1 MDMPLPPRRV
11 RRVSWRAQGTRRQ
24 RLNRPILGALVVTVA
39 LLGSTASASASTF
52 FVATT
57 GNNANDCLSAST
69 ACLTIAGAITKARL
83 APDVATIN
91 IGPGTFTEDVSLN
104 TAADDGTALVG
115 SGSGAGGTVI
125 QGVAGSQT
133 VLLGAASVGNSLA
146 HLKVLSAST
155 GTDNG
160 VSVANTS
167 TLTDVAID
175 MHTGSTGS
183 GMSVGTLP
191 VKFTGGSVTM
201 ESGSGVA
208 MTETVGGL
216 TVAGSTV
223 TVADG
228 ATGPGIVGSIGPLT
242 VTGSTVTMGNMGASA
257 ISTGTGVTTISDTTI
272 VDGGAGSTAIS
283 AAISTVA
290 LTNVGV
296 TMTNAPNPG
305 AAISIVQSGATLD
318 HVTVSGAWKGPGLIV
333 HGSAIV
339 RDSRLTSS
347 AASTS
352 PLAEMFDAGAAGRSA
367 LFQRSVL
374 AEMAPGQ
381 PNLIADDADL
391 ALDSSE
397 LLGGTL
403 GVLATHSTGKP
414 RVITVAGSTI
424 DAGALG
430 VRDALP
436 TGSISTTVGG
446 TAGSTLD
453 VRDEG
458 SILVDPQIAV
468 VAGAGS
474 TTTVTCTASDAPD
487 QTQAADATHG
497 AINCGAGSNGNTVTD
512 PLTSLFANPV
522 ATPPDYGLVA
532 SSSAV
537 DAVPASA
544 ISLPAGSASATD
556 LAGNPRVADGNGD
569 CVPTQDK
576 GALELQGH
584 AGVVPAPVISGP
596 SSGTAGVPVALSVA
610 SPNEPAGV
618 SYSWVFSD
626 GASPAT
632 GPSVSPKFASAG
644 PATATVTASAGGGC
658 VASASK
664 SLTIAAA
671 IKVDHI
677 SKLKVSPSTLVAA
690 SKGASVAAA
699 KKKVTPGAIV
709 SYTGSQPATT
719 RFSVQRRT
727 TGRRVGKSCVKATSH
742 NKTKRACTRYVAAG
756 SFSHVDKAAG
766 AIRFRFT
773 GRVAGRKLSVASY
786 RLLAVPKNSAGS
798 GKSGTAAFRVK
809 T

>member
-1 MDMPLPPRRV
+1 VEGRVNRVDRR
-11 RRVSWRAQGTRRQ
+11 RRTAS
-24 RLNRPILGALVVTVA
+24 ILGALTVA
-39 LLGSTASASASTF
+39 LGLLVPAASASAANF

-57 GNNANDCLSAST
+57 GNDANDCASAAT
-69 ACLTIAGAITKARL
+69 PCLTVAGALNRARP
-83 APDVATIN
+83 AADAATIN
-91 IGPGTFTEDVSLN
+91 IGPGTFTGDVMLN
-104 TAADDGTALVG
+104 SGADAGTALVG
-115 SGSGAGGTVI
+115 AGSGAGGTVI
-125 QGVAGSQT
+125 QGVAGNPT
-133 VLLGAASVGNSLA
+133 VTLGNQSTGNTIS
-146 HLKVLSAST
+146 HLKVLSAAS
-155 GTDNG
+155 GSDNG
-160 VSVANTS
+160 VSVSTPA

-175 MHTGSTGS
+175 MHSGGSGSALLANLAPVTFDGGSVVVENGSAS
-183 GMSVGTLP
+183 GMS
-191 VKFTGGSVTM
+191 
-201 ESGSGVA
+201 A
-208 MTETVGGL
+208 
-216 TVAGSTV
+216 
-223 TVADG
+223 
-228 ATGPGIVGSIGPLT
+228 SIGPLT
-242 VTGSTVTMGNMGASA
+242 VHSSTVTIADGVTGQGISSSIGALLVTGSTLNIGNTGGSA
-257 ISTGTGVTTISDTTI
+257 IADSIGPATISDTTI
-272 VDGGAGSTAIS
+272 NYGGSS
-283 AAISTVA
+283 APALTTTLSSLA

-296 TMTNAPNPG
+296 TMSNAPG
-305 AAISIVQSGATLD
+305 TSVAVAATQSKSTLD
-318 HVTVSGAWKGPGLIV
+318 HLTVAGAWKGSGLQLS
-333 HGSAIV
+333 GSATI
-339 RDSRLTSS
+339 RDSRVTSS
-347 AASTS
+347 AASTV
-352 PLAEMFDAGAAGRSA
+352 PLAVFLDGGAAGHSVVV
-367 LFQRSVL
+367 QRSVFQEGNAAQFNAL
-374 AEMAPGQ
+374 D
-381 PNLIADDADL
+381 NDADL

-397 LLGGTL
+397 LLGGTN
-403 GVLATHSTGKP
+403 GVFATHSTGKP

-458 SILVDPQIAV
+458 SILVDPQIAAV
-468 VAGAGS
+468 LGAGS

-497 AINCGAGSNGNTVTD
+497 AINCGAGSNGNTTTD

-544 ISLPAGSASATD
+544 ISLPAGITASASD

-596 SSGTAGVPVALSVA
+596 ATGVVGSPVALSVA
-610 SPNEPAGV
+610 SPNELAGV
-618 SYSWVFSD
+618 LYSWVFSD

-632 GPSVSPKFASAG
+632 GPSVAPKFTSAG
-644 PATATVTASAGGGC
+644 PATATVTASAGGSC
-658 VASASK
+658 SASATQQ
-664 SLTIAAA
+664 LTISAARSP
-671 IKVDHI
+671 IRIDHI
-677 SKLKVSPSTLVAA
+677 SKLKLTPSTLVAA

-719 RFSVQRRT
+719 KFSVQRRT
-727 TGRRVGKSCVKATSH
+727 TGRRVGKSCVKATSR

-766 AIRFRFT
+766 AIRFHFS
-773 GRVAGRKLSVASY
+773 GRVAGHKLSVASY
-786 RLLAVPKNSAGS
+786 RLLAVPKNSAGT
-798 GKSGTAAFRVK
+798 GKAVTAAFRVK